1 MLPKYKKTINQED
14 NMSNMYVNVN
24 AKINTI
30 KTSII
35 KASII
40 IGIIIPGIIRI
51 INRIIGINFGLQ
63 RVPIRILSGCPR
75 NDRVKRMRY
84 GKRL

>member
-1 MLPKYKKTINQED
+1 
-14 NMSNMYVNVN
+14 MSNMYVNVN

-35 KASII
+35 KANII

-51 INRIIGINFGLQ
+51 INRIIGISFGLQ
-63 RVPIRILSGCPR
+63 RIPIRILAGCPR
-75 NDRVKRMRY
+75 NNRVNRMKY
-84 GKRL
+84 GKLVCNV

>member
-1 MLPKYKKTINQED
+1 
-14 NMSNMYVNVN
+14 MSNMYVNAN

-51 INRIIGINFGLQ
+51 INRIIGISNGLQ
-63 RVPIRILSGCPR
+63 SVPIRILSGCPR
-75 NDRVKRMRY
+75 NNRVNRMRY
-84 GKRL
+84 GNRV

>member
-1 MLPKYKKTINQED
+1 
-14 NMSNMYVNVN
+14 MSNMYVNAN

-35 KASII
+35 KTSII

-51 INRIIGINFGLQ
+51 INRIISISFGLQ
-63 RVPIRILSGCPR
+63 LIPIPILSGCPR
-75 NDRVKRMRY
+75 NNRVNRMRY
-84 GKRL
+84 GKNV

>member
-1 MLPKYKKTINQED
+1 
-14 NMSNMYVNVN
+14 MSKIYVNAK

-30 KTSII
+30 KTFII
-35 KASII
+35 KASIS

-51 INRIIGINFGLQ
+51 IKHIISINFGLQ
-63 RVPIRILSGCPR
+63 SASIQILPSYSHCPR
-75 NDRVKRMRY
+75 NNRVNRMRY